1 MALHVSL
8 IHQESERHLESC
20 IHFGLVELQL
30 KVGLHPGDNRDN
42 AIAERRHIEVEITHR
57 FDMRAIEADFLP
69 RFAERRSARIGV
81 ALFNLPAGEG
91 NLSRMVG
98 QMLRPL
104 GQKYGWLDRKS
115 VV

>member
-8 IHQESERHLESC
+8 IHQASERHLASYVY
-20 IHFGLVELQL
+20 FGLADPQL
-30 KVGLHPGDNRDN
+30 KAGLHPGDNRDN
-42 AIAERRHIEVEITHR
+42 PIAERRQIEVEITHR
-57 FDMRAIEADFLP
+57 FDMRAIEANFLP
-69 RFAERRSARIGV
+69 SFAEGRSARIGI